1 MLSEL
6 RVGIIGAGEIAKDRH
21 IPALLALKDK
31 VIITAICDVN
41 QAKAEKVA
49 RKFAI
54 PHFFK
59 EYEDMFSTMALE
71 AVVICTPNKFHADIT
86 IAALK
91 AGAHVLCEKPMAMN
105 RLEGQKMINAAKK
118 ADKLLSVGYHYRY
131 TDAARMAKAA
141 ISEQKI
147 GDPLV
152 TRIRA
157 LRRRK
162 VPGWGVFTNKE
173 LQGGGS
179 LIDYGC
185 HFIDLA
191 FWLLNHPVPV
201 EVIGKTYNRL
211 STTPNQVNE
220 WGTFDYQTF
229 NVDDHVSSYITFKDG
244 SSLLFECSWAANI
257 KEDQMHLSISGAEG
271 GLSVYPFEVYRPQEN
286 EYQLS
291 EENADEYH
299 NEDQAGYR
307 QMSNFVN
314 SCLGTESLLVEA
326 EEALKVNQIIE
337 AIYES
342 NDKGSSVRLEDYER

>member
-1 MLSEL
+1 
-6 RVGIIGAGEIAKDRH
+6 
-21 IPALLALKDK
+21 
-31 VIITAICDVN
+31 
-41 QAKAEKVA
+41 
-49 RKFAI
+49 
-54 PHFFK
+54 
-59 EYEDMFSTMALE
+59 MFSTMALE

-185 HFIDLA
+185 HFLDLA
-191 FWLLNHPVPV
+191 LWLLNGLEPV
-201 EVIGKTYNRL
+201 EVIGSTYHRL
-211 STTPNQVNE
+211 SKTPGQINE
-220 WGTFDYQTF
+220 WGTFDSETF
-229 NVDDHVSSYITFKDG
+229 DVDDHVSAYIKFANG
-244 SSLLFECSWAANI
+244 ASMLFECSWAANI
-257 KEDQMHLSISGAEG
+257 KEDIKHICISGSEG
-271 GLSVYPFEVYRPQEN
+271 GINVFPFELYRPGFGTFLTSHSDVEF
-286 EYQLS
+286 
-291 EENADEYH
+291 DEKK
-299 NEDQAGYR
+299 AGYL
-307 QMSNFVN
+307 QAEHFVD
-314 SCLGTESLLVEA
+314 SCSGTAELLV
-326 EEALKVNQIIE
+326 
-337 AIYES
+337 
-342 NDKGSSVRLEDYER
+342 